1 MDKPVLLSSDED
13 TPEGVTL
20 RGRWALV
27 TWLDKS
33 HVWPRRG
40 WEEMEEK
47 HILPLS
53 SGNFWCPTGSSH
65 WPTTT
70 GSQSTRE
77 SEEAVPKGETPRKIN
92 NIEDRQCVDMGSK

>member
-1 MDKPVLLSSDED
+1 MK
-13 TPEGVTL
+13 VTQSL
-20 RGRWALV
+20 
-27 TWLDKS
+27 TECPS
-33 HVWPRRG
+33 

-77 SEEAVPKGETPRKIN
+77 SEEAVHKGETPRKIN
-92 NIEDRQCVDMGSK
+92 NMEDRQWVDMGSK

>member
-1 MDKPVLLSSDED
+1 MSSAVKGFGCEREILIKDQAPGLAPQD
-13 TPEGVTL
+13 GAV
-20 RGRWALV
+20 R
-27 TWLDKS
+27 
-33 HVWPRRG
+33 RRG

-77 SEEAVPKGETPRKIN
+77 SEEAVHKGETPRKIN
-92 NIEDRQCVDMGSK
+92 NMEDRQWVDMGSK